1 MGTHI
6 VSELEPTYA
15 AGRSTDVPLGEFLK
29 RPVEIFSR
37 QVALN
42 EDVSVIQDPW
52 RDFLND
58 AAVKRRLEG
67 FKHLRGHLKIRAT
80 ITGNPFL
87 YGRFIVAYEPRQA
100 LSIHPKA
107 AQLSECF
114 RMQLTQLPHIFLDPS
129 KGEGGEMT
137 FPFFCPENWID
148 LTHTTSVSDM
158 GRVYIHTFNRL
169 KHANATTGSCVVR
182 IYAWM
187 EDAELCT
194 PTADGYGTWGPIQ
207 AQSEFAEHPISNVA
221 SAIERAAGALS
232 VVPMFRPFA
241 KATEMAAGM
250 AGSVA
255 KAFGFSRPAVLDNIV
270 PYKAFAVGNMAVTN
284 AHEAITPIGIDVKRE
299 LTIDPRTVGLPAVDE
314 MAISYICGK
323 ESFIHDEPWADT
335 DELDAVLF
343 SVNVTPQHFE
353 TDSTTTPWRSCLTPA
368 AYVGMLFNYW
378 RGTVI
383 YRFQIVASALHR
395 GKLRV
400 TYEPATANTPGKVN
414 EVYSRIIDI
423 EECRDFE
430 IPVQWHARTPWLKLE
445 NLDLGTTSFN
455 KGSGS
460 GLATLPDFHNGK
472 LFISVMNP
480 LVSPDPALGLSITI
494 NCFARMGDDFQY
506 NLPADTLATE
516 QWSIRSTNVSVQPQ
530 SAMEADGLPQDNNP
544 VGGEPIAPIGDV
556 SIVRSDQTDLV
567 FFGENIPSL
576 RTLLRRY
583 AYSGAVTGVALYKTR
598 QDITTDKFPIREY
611 ILAMYAGW
619 RGSVRVKYAALI
631 NAPAFAMAS
640 GNPRGLNYLVTN
652 SMMGVVANAGT
663 LETEFPYYYNRRF
676 SHART
681 HPSFA
686 ANTDT
691 DLDDPNGDQ
700 YSHLMYGHNGNAFF
714 DSIGEDF
721 TCFFFL
727 GTPLLHAKA

>member
-1 MGTHI
+1 
-6 VSELEPTYA
+6 
-15 AGRSTDVPLGEFLK
+15 
-29 RPVEIFSR
+29 
-37 QVALN
+37 
-42 EDVSVIQDPW
+42 
-52 RDFLND
+52 
-58 AAVKRRLEG
+58 
-67 FKHLRGHLKIRAT
+67 
-80 ITGNPFL
+80 
-87 YGRFIVAYEPRQA
+87 
-100 LSIHPKA
+100 
-107 AQLSECF
+107 
-114 RMQLTQLPHIFLDPS
+114 
-129 KGEGGEMT
+129 
-137 FPFFCPENWID
+137 
-148 LTHTTSVSDM
+148 
-158 GRVYIHTFNRL
+158 
-169 KHANATTGSCVVR
+169 
-182 IYAWM
+182 
-187 EDAELCT
+187 
-194 PTADGYGTWGPIQ
+194 
-207 AQSEFAEHPISNVA
+207 VA

-250 AGSVA
+250 AGSIA
-255 KAFGFSRPAVLDNIV
+255 KAFGFSRPAVIDNIV
-270 PYKAFAVGNMAVTN
+270 PYKAFAAGNMAVTN

-335 DELDAVLF
+335 DELDSVLF

-395 GKLRV
+395 GKIRV
-400 TYEPATANTPGKVN
+400 TYEPATSSTPGKVN

-460 GLATLPDFHNGK
+460 GLTTLPEFHNGK
-472 LFISVMNP
+472 LMVSVMNP
-480 LVSPDPALGLSITI
+480 LVSPDPALGLSVSI

-516 QWSIRSTNVSVQPQ
+516 QWSFRSTNVSVQPQ

-583 AYSGAVTGVALYKTR
+583 AYVGIVGIDNSYKTR
-598 QDITTDKFPIREY
+598 QDVTSNRLPLREY

-619 RGSVRVKYAALI
+619 RGTVRVKQMPTGVGTHLTI
-631 NAPAFAMAS
+631 VD
-640 GNPRGLNYLVTN
+640 GNSRGLNYTT
-652 SMMGVVANAGT
+652 SYAMMGNVANQGVM
-663 LETEFPYYYNRRF
+663 ETEFPYYYNRRF

-681 HPSFA
+681 HPFFA
-686 ANTDT
+686 ADT
-691 DLDDPNGDQ
+691 DVDVDDPNGD
-700 YSHLMYGHNGNAFF
+700 YHNFLTYGSGVNLRY

-727 GTPLLHAKA
+727 GTPLIHAKV

>member
-1 MGTHI
+1 
-6 VSELEPTYA
+6 
-15 AGRSTDVPLGEFLK
+15 
-29 RPVEIFSR
+29 
-37 QVALN
+37 
-42 EDVSVIQDPW
+42 
-52 RDFLND
+52 
-58 AAVKRRLEG
+58 
-67 FKHLRGHLKIRAT
+67 
-80 ITGNPFL
+80 
-87 YGRFIVAYEPRQA
+87 
-100 LSIHPKA
+100 
-107 AQLSECF
+107 
-114 RMQLTQLPHIFLDPS
+114 
-129 KGEGGEMT
+129 
-137 FPFFCPENWID
+137 
-148 LTHTTSVSDM
+148 
-158 GRVYIHTFNRL
+158 
-169 KHANATTGSCVVR
+169 
-182 IYAWM
+182 M

-194 PTADGYGTWGPIQ
+194 PTADGYGSWGPIQ
-207 AQSEFAEHPISNVA
+207 AQSEFAEHPVSNVA

-250 AGSVA
+250 AGSIA

-270 PYKAFAVGNMAVTN
+270 PYKAFSAGNMAVTN
-284 AHEAITPIGIDVKRE
+284 AHEAITPIGVDVKRE
-299 LTIDPRTVGLPAVDE
+299 LTVDPRTVGLPAVDE

-400 TYEPATANTPGKVN
+400 TYEPATSNTPGKVN

-460 GLATLPDFHNGK
+460 GLTTLPDFHNGK
-472 LFISVMNP
+472 LMISVMNP
-480 LVSPDPALGLSITI
+480 LISPDPALGVNITI

-506 NLPADTLATE
+506 NLPADTLATK
-516 QWSIRSTNVSVQPQ
+516 QWSIRSTNASVQPQ

-556 SIVRSDQTDLV
+556 SIVKSDQTDLV

-583 AYSGAVTGVALYKTR
+583 AFSAVVGNNAPYRTR
-598 QDITTDKFPIREY
+598 QNISTGKFPIREY
-611 ILAMYAGW
+611 VMAMYAGW
-619 RGSVRVKYAALI
+619 RGTVRVKQISLTEG
-631 NAPAFAMAS
+631 PSLGFVS
-640 GNPRGLNYLVTN
+640 GNSRGLTFLAT
-652 SMMGVVANAGT
+652 SAMMGVAANHGV

-681 HPSFA
+681 HPSFTA
-686 ANTDT
+686 DTDT
-691 DLDDPNGDQ
+691 DVADPNGDQ
-700 YSHLMYGHNGNAFF
+700 YNFFVYGPNQQAQF

-727 GTPLLHAKA
+727 GTPLLHAKP